1 LEPAAVAAAAAG
13 RNGTKFSQCSLVWAG
28 FHGLGVQDV
37 DSLILVNAFFHLMEE
52 EEEKERKKKRRK

>member
-1 LEPAAVAAAAAG
+1 MAPDFLSASWYGEA
-13 RNGTKFSQCSLVWAG
+13 
-28 FHGLGVQDV
+28 FHKLGVQDV